1 MSFYLVPT
9 NATMRLA
16 SIPPDWGMGWD
27 SRKAKRLYKLPA
39 WRQPVPSLPI
49 QSFQQT
55 HWSGL
60 QSVLV
65 HALARHPARTRN
77 RTAAAVCVVAA
88 PSDGSCEDW
97 NGLCPG
103 QPLAVIDTADVDD
116 IMHGRLC
123 PTLWRLCSDRTP
135 SVLRVVGA
143 PGVFARPRMARC
155 RTLSVP
161 WLSHSRT
168 AATAVAQRRRRRC
181 SDTSDGC
188 FETVRIA
195 LAAGVNGHGAHTHNA
210 RKLGFQRWRWELREA
225 CMGLQN
231 KTQCTRMFQSLS
243 GGHARG
249 AVELYSTSHF
259 CLQPPGDTIPRAGI
273 VDALSVGCIPVL
285 FHPAQQQLWPHHWN
299 ASQASVLFDWS
310 ATRGNAS
317 EVMQTLLA
325 MPRERVES
333 LQRAAAEAAR
343 SMYYRGNLGPPNER
357 DAVDVL
363 VDVLVSRSP
372 FPL

>member
-210 RKLGFQRWRWELREA
+210 RKLGFQRWRWELR
-225 CMGLQN
+225 
-231 KTQCTRMFQSLS
+231 
-243 GGHARG
+243 
-249 AVELYSTSHF
+249 
-259 CLQPPGDTIPRAGI
+259 
-273 VDALSVGCIPVL
+273 
-285 FHPAQQQLWPHHWN
+285 
-299 ASQASVLFDWS
+299 
-310 ATRGNAS
+310 
-317 EVMQTLLA
+317 
-325 MPRERVES
+325 
-333 LQRAAAEAAR
+333 
-343 SMYYRGNLGPPNER
+343 
-357 DAVDVL
+357 
-363 VDVLVSRSP
+363 
-372 FPL
+372 